1 MADGLRSAYQEP
13 NRLPARF
20 FNLANE
26 RAILT
31 AMEAIRIS
39 VCRPE
44 QVVVEFTDALQGGFE
59 LAIVV
64 QPLFGRRASVGREAG
79 LLWSTPR
86 QDRLTTGTDG
96 ATRAMANAAVKQG
109 AAEISAGRA
118 AACLASAGA
127 CFIDSSVRMKQHAP
141 QSHKRQLSH

>member
-1 MADGLRSAYQEP
+1 MADGLRSAYQER

-109 AAEISAGRA
+109 AAEDFGREGGG
-118 AACLASAGA
+118 LLGQRWRL
-127 CFIDSSVRMKQHAP
+127 FY
-141 QSHKRQLSH
+141 

>member
-1 MADGLRSAYQEP
+1 YRTPGMADGLRSAYQER

-64 QPLFGRRASVGREAG
+64 QPLFGRRASVGREAA

-86 QDRLTTGTDG
+86 QDRLTHGHRRRNQSDG
-96 ATRAMANAAVKQG
+96 ECGGEARSRGGFRQG
-109 AAEISAGRA
+109 GRRPA
-118 AACLASAGA
+118 WPALALVLL
-127 CFIDSSVRMKQHAP
+127 IH
-141 QSHKRQLSH
+141 L